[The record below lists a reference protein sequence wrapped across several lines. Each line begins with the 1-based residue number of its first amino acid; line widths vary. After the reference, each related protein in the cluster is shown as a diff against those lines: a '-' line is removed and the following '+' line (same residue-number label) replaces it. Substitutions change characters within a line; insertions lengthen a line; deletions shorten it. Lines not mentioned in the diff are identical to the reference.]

1 MIRLYRKVGL
11 GPNKKRMD
19 WVHPV
24 IVDAIWSRLASWE
37 WLWSTW
43 STLHTRRMLTL
54 PCKIR
59 SLSRVVRRELPWKR
73 FWEEAQ
79 RPSYRG
85 HLMETLPWI
94 RLEFRLRRLVAELH
108 RWGEA
113 RQVPLIVAGGF
124 AAWQYAATLKNP
136 SSCRSH
142 WQPGD
147 IDLFVGRLLSDVELE
162 ELRIVYSRYS
172 NAEHDDFA
180 HDLPVVRVTPS
191 YEYTEETARFS
202 QGTPT
207 PRLVDPVDARTSPL
221 IERFA
226 SVRRAL
232 NDTWNGHMIDL
243 LRQAPARTPKPLS
256 IQRVLRIQESYALS
270 LNVVELKEGL
280 GLPAKQF
287 GECVLGTF
295 DILPCAIGVDVDPA
309 GQWRF
314 HPLHPIVTD
323 SIHDRRL
330 CFSTRLF
337 DTEERLLKTLI
348 RGMKYRGYGFRTE
361 SERAHETDAHS
372 GRRVVAAATPSASL

>member
-1 MIRLYRKVGL
+1 MGIA

-24 IVDAIWSRLASWE
+24 ILDAIWSRLASWE

-59 SLSRVVRRELPWKR
+59 SLSRVIRRELPWKQ

-124 AAWQYAATLKNP
+124 AAWQYAATLKDP
-136 SSCRSH
+136 YLSH
-142 WQPGD
+142 WKPGD
-147 IDLFVGRLLSDVELE
+147 IDVFLGRLISLAELE
-162 ELRIVYSRYS
+162 ELRSLYSRFS
-172 NAEHDDFA
+172 NAEHDDYA
-180 HDLPVVRVTPS
+180 HNIPVVMVTPS
-191 YEYTEETARFS
+191 YDYEISRFS
-202 QGTPT
+202 QNATCV
-207 PRLVDPVDARTSPL
+207 RDPVDAKSSPL
-221 IERFA
+221 LERFT
-226 SVRRAL
+226 SVRKVL
-232 NDTWNGHMIDL
+232 NDTWNQNLIDL
-243 LRQAPARTPKPLS
+243 LREAPAQTPNPLS
-256 IQRVLRIQESYALS
+256 IKRVLRIQEPHALS
-270 LNVVELKEGL
+270 LNVVELEEPP
-280 GLPAKQF
+280 LPTHRQF
-287 GECVLGTF
+287 AERVLGTF
-295 DILPCAIGVDVDPA
+295 DLLPCAIEVSVDST
-309 GQWRF
+309 GRWRF
-314 HPLHPIVTD
+314 HPFNTVVTD
-323 SIHDRRL
+323 AIHERRL

-348 RGMKYRGYGFRTE
+348 RGMKYRMYGFR
-361 SERAHETDAHS
+361 S
-372 GRRVVAAATPSASL
+372 PM